1 MVGSLVQTKV
11 VDDVN
16 ILERERWIAAVVIG
30 VHTARS
36 TYDLVVIDAHK
47 HQVVPIALQVELA
60 NIRKHNMDGNVSS
73 LQVCF
78 VGDFFWPEY

>member
-11 VDDVN
+11 VYDVK

-60 NIRKHNMDGNVSS
+60 NIRKHNMDGNVFS
-73 LQVCF
+73 LQVCL
-78 VGDFFWPEY
+78 VGDFFSPEY